1 VADHVKMT
9 RGLGLVSLVVSL
21 AISGML
27 FSSQLNGG
35 ASKGSGPQQ
44 SQIVQQANAVAAS
57 AAAMQA
63 ERELDAYQAQTGTFA
78 GASVTDVSG
87 VTLLHAEPTTFCLR
101 IASNGGALYNAGP
114 GGTPSKQPC

>member
-1 VADHVKMT
+1 MKVT

-35 ASKGSGPQQ
+35 ASNASRPEQ
-44 SQIVQQANAVAAS
+44 SKIVQQANAVAAS

-63 ERELDAYQAQTGTFA
+63 ERELAAYQAQNGTFA
-78 GASVTDVSG
+78 GASVTEVSG
-87 VTLLHAEPTTFCLR
+87 VTLLHAEPTTFCLQ
-101 IASNGGALYNAGP
+101 IASTGGFLYDAGP
-114 GGTPSKQPC
+114 GGTPTAQRC